1 MTIQQQHPIVT
12 PVQAVAE
19 NPSCQPQMRL
29 AQKMAQRL
37 GFSLKEHELVD
48 VVDLQRVLAAS
59 DNILARM
66 ELKTILYKLNLI
78 PA

>member
-12 PVQAVAE
+12 PMQAAAA
-19 NPSCQPQMRL
+19 NPEVRPQLRL
-29 AQKMAQRL
+29 AQQMAKRL
-37 GFSLKEHELVD
+37 LYNLKENEIVD
-48 VVDLQRVLAAS
+48 VVELQRVLAAS